1 MQNYPHRL
9 ALRVGLL
16 SAHHFSSRPV

>member
-16 SAHHFSSRPV
+16 SAHHFSFRPV